1 MKKLLKYFSAST
13 LLLCLS
19 VIRVVAGNE
28 DRVGQAGA
36 NELLINPWARTSGFG
51 GCNVALV
58 KGLESVSLNVA
69 GLAANKGTEVLFAQ
83 TDWLRGSDI
92 TISSFGVAQK
102 VGESGSM
109 ALSITSMRFGEIER
123 TTVEQPDG
131 GLGTF
136 SPQFLIV
143 GLSYAK
149 EFSNSIY
156 GGLSVKMLSEAI
168 NDVKAQGLVVD
179 AGIQYVTGVNGSED
193 NLKFGIALRN
203 VGTPMKFDGEGLS
216 FRNDNPITNINVL
229 QQQRAERFEMP
240 SLVCIGVSYRIDL
253 AADHSFSPVASFT
266 SNSFIRDQFGVG
278 AEYYFKQRF
287 GLRFGYTFDKKDK
300 NTIVDYRIS
309 AQLGLSAGASVQVP
323 LGKNGEKFFG
333 LDYGY
338 RATQTFDGCHTLG
351 IRFNL

>member
-1 MKKLLKYFSAST
+1 MKKTLKYFSLSAMALCFTASV
-13 LLLCLS
+13 
-19 VIRVVAGNE
+19 VIAGNE
-28 DRVGQAGA
+28 DRAGQAGA
-36 NELLINPWARTSGFG
+36 NELLINPWARTAGFG

-58 KGLESVSLNVA
+58 RGLEAVSLNVA
-69 GLAANKGTEVLFAQ
+69 GLGTNKGTEVVFAQ

-102 VGESGSM
+102 VGQSGSM

-136 SPQFLIV
+136 SPQFLVV

-156 GGLSVKMLSEAI
+156 GGMSVKMVSEAI

-179 AGIQYVTGVNGSED
+179 AGIQYVTGLNGSED

-203 VGTPMKFDGEGLS
+203 VGTPMKYDGEGLAY
-216 FRNDNPITNINVL
+216 RNDNPTTNINVL

-240 SLVCIGVSYRIDL
+240 SLVAIGVSYRIDFT
-253 AADHSFSPVASFT
+253 ADHSFTPMASFT
-266 SNSFIRDQFGVG
+266 SNSFIRDQFGIG
-278 AEYYFKQRF
+278 GEYSFKQRLGF
-287 GLRFGYTFDKKDK
+287 RMAYTFDKKDK
-300 NTIVDYRIS
+300 NTILDDRIS
-309 AQLGLSAGASVQVP
+309 AQLGLSAGVSVQVP
-323 LGKNGEKFFG
+323 LGKGSNKFFG
-333 LDYGY
+333 IDYGY
-338 RATQTFDGCHTLG
+338 RSTETFDGCHTIG
-351 IRFNL
+351 ARFNL